1 MDGKTMN
8 LDLTSDINM
17 NSKLTM
23 VLTMKNKASAEDNLA
38 LE

>member
-1 MDGKTMN
+1 MN

-17 NSKLTM
+17 NSKWTM